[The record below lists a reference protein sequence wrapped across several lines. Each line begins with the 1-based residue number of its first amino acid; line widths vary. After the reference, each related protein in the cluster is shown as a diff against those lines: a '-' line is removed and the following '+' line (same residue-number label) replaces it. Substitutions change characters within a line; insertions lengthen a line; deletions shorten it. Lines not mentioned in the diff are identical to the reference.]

1 MKKNKLFTVI
11 NISGLAV
18 GMACAILI
26 FLWVEFELSHDD
38 FHLNKN
44 DIYKV
49 SYKNESYY
57 APGPLAS
64 YLKKEFPEFKETTP
78 FLHRGKSKLTLN
90 NNGYFSEGAFVSQSF
105 FDIFS

>member
-1 MKKNKLFTVI
+1 MIMRNLQTVLRDMKKNKLFTVI

-26 FLWVEFELSHDD
+26 FLWVDFELSHDD

-44 DIYKV
+44 EIYKV

-57 APGPLAS
+57 GPGPLAC
-64 YLKKEFPEFKETTP
+64 
-78 FLHRGKSKLTLN
+78 
-90 NNGYFSEGAFVSQSF
+90 
-105 FDIFS
+105 IFEKRVP